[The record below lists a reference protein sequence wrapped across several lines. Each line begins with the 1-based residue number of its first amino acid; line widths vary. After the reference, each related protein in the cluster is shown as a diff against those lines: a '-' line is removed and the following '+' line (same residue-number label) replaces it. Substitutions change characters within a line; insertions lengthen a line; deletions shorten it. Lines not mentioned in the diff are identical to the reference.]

1 VSLKKLRIA
10 IKQHNIIYITLLK
23 AEYKYGI

>member
-10 IKQHNIIYITLLK
+10 IKHYIIYITLLK
-23 AEYKYGI
+23 AEYK